1 MRERL
6 IEIIRKEFRQAFRE
20 PRMRSML
27 FMPPLLQLLIFGF
40 AVNLDV
46 DHSNIAWMDGD
57 RTYQSRELLAGFQGS
72 GRFDVVATPANDREV
87 QDLLDSNKVDM
98 VVRVLPGFERDIQR
112 GRTTSVQI
120 LINGANSNTASIV
133 SSYASSIVNNFAS
146 EVMTERNRDQTG
158 GSHDADRCPPRRSA
172 TERAKPGLVQSGSEE
187 PQLFRP
193 RHRGEHH
200 HVDDLDADL
209 HGHRPRKRDRHHG
222 AVDGHAHP
230 ADRADSRQDAALR
243 VGRTCST
250 PLLVVVAALL
260 LFHVPFRGSA
270 LLLFASGWLF
280 LMTSL
285 GAGLFISTIS
295 RTQQQAMMT
304 TSMFFQ
310 PFFLLSGFAFP
321 IRNMPR
327 ADSISDLL
335 NPVRY
340 FMEIVRGIFLKG
352 SGVRCPVAADGGAGG
367 LRRGDSILER
377 DAIPQASGL
386 RSTTPCRLRRAPDRR

>member
-20 PRMRSML
+20 PRMRGML
-27 FMPPLLQLLIFGF
+27 FIPPLIQLFVFGF

-46 DHSNIAWMDGD
+46 DHSRMAWVDGD
-57 RTYQSRELLAGFQGS
+57 RTYQSRELLADFQGS
-72 GRFDVVATPANDREV
+72 GRFDVVAEPSNDSQG
-87 QDLLDSNKVDM
+87 QDLLDSSKVDM
-98 VVRVLPGFERDIQR
+98 IVRVLPGFERDIHR

-146 EVMTERNRDQTG
+146 NVMEEKNRDRL
-158 GSHDADRCPPRRSA
+158 AARMMPSA
-172 TERAKPGLVQSGSEE
+172 VHIAIPQISAKSRVWFNPELKSRNYFVPGIVVNIIMMVTLMLTAMAIVREKEIGTME
-187 PQLFRP
+187 QLMVTPIRP
-193 RHRGEHH
+193 IELILGKTLPFALIGI
-200 HVDDLDADL
+200 VDTA
-209 HGHRPRKRDRHHG
+209 
-222 AVDGHAHP
+222 
-230 ADRADSRQDAALR
+230 
-243 VGRTCST
+243 
-250 PLLVVVAALL
+250 LVVGAALL

-270 LLLFASGWLF
+270 LLLFASGALF

-295 RTQQQAMMT
+295 QTQQQAMMT

-321 IRNMPR
+321 IRNMPEP
-327 ADSISDLL
+327 IQYLTLL

-352 SGVRCPVAADGGAGG
+352 SGVDVLWPQMVTLAVFGVV
-367 LRRGDSILER
+367 ILSLSAMR
-377 DAIPQASGL
+377 F
-386 RSTTPCRLRRAPDRR
+386 RKRLD

>member
-20 PRMRSML
+20 PRMRGML
-27 FMPPLLQLLIFGF
+27 FMPPLIQLFVFGF

-46 DHSNIAWMDGD
+46 DHARIAWVDGD
-57 RTYQSRELLAGFQGS
+57 RTYQSRELLASFQGS
-72 GRFDVVATPANDREV
+72 GRFEVVAEPSNDRQV
-87 QDLLDSNKVDM
+87 QDLLDSSKVDM
-98 VVRVLPGFERDIQR
+98 IVRVLPGFERDIHR

-133 SSYASSIVNNFAS
+133 SSYASSIVNSFAS
-146 EVMTERNRDQTG
+146 QVMDERNRDRLAARMMPTAVHIAVPQI
-158 GSHDADRCPPRRSA
+158 SA
-172 TERAKPGLVQSGSEE
+172 KSRVWFNPELKSRNYFVPGIVVNIIMMVTLMLTSMAIVREKEIGTME
-187 PQLFRP
+187 QLMVTPIRP
-193 RHRGEHH
+193 IELILGKTLPFALIGI
-200 HVDDLDADL
+200 VD
-209 HGHRPRKRDRHHG
+209 
-222 AVDGHAHP
+222 
-230 ADRADSRQDAALR
+230 
-243 VGRTCST
+243 TI
-250 PLLVVVAALL
+250 LVVVASLL

-270 LLLFASGWLF
+270 LLLLASGGLF

-321 IRNMPR
+321 IRNMPEP
-327 ADSISDLL
+327 IQYLTML

-352 SGVRCPVAADGGAGG
+352 SGVDVLWPQMVTLAAFGVV
-367 LRRGDSILER
+367 ILSLSAMR
-377 DAIPQASGL
+377 F
-386 RSTTPCRLRRAPDRR
+386 RKRLD